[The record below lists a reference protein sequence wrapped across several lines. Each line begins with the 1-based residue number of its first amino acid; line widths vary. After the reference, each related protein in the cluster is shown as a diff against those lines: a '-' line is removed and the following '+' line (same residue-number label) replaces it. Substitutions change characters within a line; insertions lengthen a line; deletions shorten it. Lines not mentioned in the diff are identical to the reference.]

1 MIFITGAS
9 GFIGQALT
17 QKLIREGQTVR
28 ILLRDPRKTLPP
40 EFQKAEIVIGD
51 LSNAETLADAMKG
64 CTQVYHLAALARAW
78 APKPQDF
85 DRANIKGT
93 ENILKSA
100 QKAEV
105 KRLVYTSTV
114 MTLGPT
120 DDFIADESSH
130 FSNRV
135 ISHYQRT
142 KIEAEKRI
150 THFLDKGPNIII
162 ASPGLVYGPGRE
174 IRSNSFNR
182 VLLDYLTGKPVFI
195 PGKGSQ
201 SLNVVYIDDVV
212 DGLIR
217 VAEQGQNGNR
227 YILGGENIKLN
238 DLEGL
243 IQEVTGLKHKVR
255 YVPFWTARTAGL
267 IEHFRARLTGN
278 TPRLTWK
285 AIEAYK
291 HSWVYSSEKAINEVG
306 YRPRSL
312 KEGIAQTCEWIK
324 TLEM

>member
-1 MIFITGAS
+1 LIFITGAS

-212 DGLIR
+212 DGLR
-217 VAEQGQNGNR
+217 N
-227 YILGGENIKLN
+227 
-238 DLEGL
+238 
-243 IQEVTGLKHKVR
+243 KVKME
-255 YVPFWTARTAGL
+255 TA
-267 IEHFRARLTGN
+267 IF
-278 TPRLTWK
+278 
-285 AIEAYK
+285 
-291 HSWVYSSEKAINEVG
+291 SVG
-306 YRPRSL
+306 
-312 KEGIAQTCEWIK
+312 KI
-324 TLEM
+324 